1 VSGFLTAGALA
12 KVVSRT
18 RLAARLNSYCA
29 EDEMSI
35 LRALLIVIVVV
46 AVAGLLL
53 GYFGGLRTRDTL
65 SSRAELPQAS
75 GTVDRARETG
85 AEIGEKAAIAATKVE
100 ETIDEAALT
109 AKIKAKMA
117 LDDTVKARA
126 INVTTHGT
134 TVTLS
139 GTVESTAERDR
150 ALALARETD
159 GVTKV
164 IDDLH
169 TR

>member
-1 VSGFLTAGALA
+1 
-12 KVVSRT
+12 
-18 RLAARLNSYCA
+18 
-29 EDEMSI
+29 MSI

-46 AVAGLLL
+46 ALTFLLM
-53 GYFGGLRTRDTL
+53 GYFGGVRTRDAL
-65 SSRAELPQAS
+65 STRADIPQAS
-75 GTVDRARETG
+75 DTVERARERG

-100 ETIDEAALT
+100 ETIGEAALT
-109 AKIKAKMA
+109 TKIKAKMA
-117 LDDTVKARA
+117 LDDSVKARA

-139 GTVESTAERDR
+139 GTVESNVERDR
-150 ALALARETD
+150 AMALARETD

>member
-1 VSGFLTAGALA
+1 
-12 KVVSRT
+12 
-18 RLAARLNSYCA
+18 
-29 EDEMSI
+29 MSI

-46 AVAGLLL
+46 AVTFLLM
-53 GYFGGLRTRDTL
+53 GYFGGLRTRDAL
-65 SSRAELPQAS
+65 SARAEVPQTS
-75 GTVDRARETG
+75 DTVDRARERG

-100 ETIDEAALT
+100 ETIEEAALT

-117 LDDTVKARA
+117 LDDSVKARA

-139 GTVESTAERDR
+139 GTVDSATERDR
-150 ALALARETD
+150 AMTLARETD
-159 GVTKV
+159 GVKKV

>member
-1 VSGFLTAGALA
+1 
-12 KVVSRT
+12 
-18 RLAARLNSYCA
+18 
-29 EDEMSI
+29 MSI
-35 LRALLIVIVVV
+35 LRALVIVILVV
-46 AVAGLLL
+46 AVTFLLM
-53 GYFGGLRTRDTL
+53 GYFGGVRTRDAL
-65 SSRAELPQAS
+65 SARSDVPSQAS
-75 GTVDRARETG
+75 DTVDRARERG

-117 LDDTVKARA
+117 LDDSVKARA

-139 GTVESTAERDR
+139 GTVDSGAERDR

-159 GVTKV
+159 GVKRV

>member
-1 VSGFLTAGALA
+1 
-12 KVVSRT
+12 
-18 RLAARLNSYCA
+18 
-29 EDEMSI
+29 MSI
-35 LRALLIVIVVV
+35 LRALFVVLIVV
-46 AVAGLLL
+46 AVTFLLM
-53 GYFGGLRTRDTL
+53 GYFGGVRTRDAL
-65 SSRAELPQAS
+65 STRADIPQAS
-75 GTVDRARETG
+75 DTVERARERG
-85 AEIGEKAAIAATKVE
+85 AEIGEKAAVAASKVE

-117 LDDTVKARA
+117 LDDSVKARA

-139 GTVESTAERDR
+139 GTVDSSAEHDR
-150 ALALARETD
+150 AMTLARETA
-159 GVTKV
+159 GVTRV